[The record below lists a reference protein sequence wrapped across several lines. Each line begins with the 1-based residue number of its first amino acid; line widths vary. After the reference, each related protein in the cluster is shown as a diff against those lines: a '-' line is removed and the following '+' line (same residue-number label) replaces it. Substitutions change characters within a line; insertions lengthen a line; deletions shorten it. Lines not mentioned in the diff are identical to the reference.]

1 MYKMSVNFRSLIG
14 SWILLLASTTSLV
27 AAGDL
32 RLIEAIKNNNTAA
45 VSALL
50 KQHADV
56 NAAQGDGAT
65 ALHWAV
71 HLDDLKTAD
80 LLIHAG
86 AKVNA
91 ANDIGVTPLYLACTN
106 RNAAMVRKLLDARAN
121 PNAKLLSGETVL
133 MNCARAGDAEAV
145 KALVAHGADLNAK
158 EPSHNQTA
166 LMWAAAQ
173 RHPQVVKTLVEN
185 GADIRARS
193 RIYNQIVTSEVTQR
207 SGREELNYTVPRG
220 GSTPLLFA
228 ARSGDADS
236 ARFLLEAGA
245 DVNDALPDGTSAL
258 VLAAHSGHGAV
269 GALLLDKGADPNAA
283 AVGYT
288 ALHAAVLR
296 ADLDLVKALLAHG
309 ANPNAQITKGT
320 PVRRLSQDFELPKT
334 LVGAT
339 PYLLAAKFLEVDMM
353 RVLAAAGADPRLA
366 MKDGTTPLM
375 AAAGVGASR
384 NADRR
389 GLTVYDG
396 GKVEDESRVVE
407 AVTSALT
414 LGADVNEVNQTGN
427 TALHGAASLGYDAVV
442 KLLAEKGAPLNVKNA
457 RGQTPLA
464 ALTAGRGQA
473 AAAAADPSSTRAST
487 AELLRKLGA
496 VE

>member
-1 MYKMSVNFRSLIG
+1 
-14 SWILLLASTTSLV
+14 
-27 AAGDL
+27 
-32 RLIEAIKNNNTAA
+32 
-45 VSALL
+45 
-50 KQHADV
+50 
-56 NAAQGDGAT
+56 
-65 ALHWAV
+65 
-71 HLDDLKTAD
+71 
-80 LLIHAG
+80 
-86 AKVNA
+86 
-91 ANDIGVTPLYLACTN
+91 
-106 RNAAMVRKLLDARAN
+106 
-121 PNAKLLSGETVL
+121 
-133 MNCARAGDAEAV
+133 
-145 KALVAHGADLNAK
+145 
-158 EPSHNQTA
+158 
-166 LMWAAAQ
+166 
-173 RHPQVVKTLVEN
+173 
-185 GADIRARS
+185 
-193 RIYNQIVTSEVTQR
+193 
-207 SGREELNYTVPRG
+207 
-220 GSTPLLFA
+220 
-228 ARSGDADS
+228 
-236 ARFLLEAGA
+236 LLEGGA

-384 NADRR
+384 NSDRR

-414 LGADVNEVNQTGN
+414 LGADVNAVNQTGN

-473 AAAAADPSSTRAST
+473 AAAAAADPSSTRAST

>member
-1 MYKMSVNFRSLIG
+1 MGVNLRSLVG
-14 SWILLLASTTSLV
+14 SWIVLLASAVSLV
-27 AAGDL
+27 AASDL
-32 RLIEAIKNNNTAA
+32 RLIEAVKNNTAA
-45 VSALL
+45 VPALL

-56 NAAQGDGAT
+56 NAPQGDGAT

-86 AKVNA
+86 AHVNA

-106 RNAAMVRKLLDARAN
+106 RNAAMVRKLLTARAN
-121 PNAKLLSGETVL
+121 PNATLLSGETVL
-133 MNCARAGDAEAV
+133 MNCARAGDLEAV
-145 KALVAHGADLNAK
+145 KALLAQGANPNAK

-173 RHPQVVKTLVEN
+173 RHPQVVKALVEN
-185 GADIRARS
+185 GADVRARS

-207 SGREELNYTVPRG
+207 TGREELNYSVPRG

-228 ARSGDADS
+228 ARSGDADA
-236 ARFLLEAGA
+236 ARFLLEGGA
-245 DVNDALPDGTSAL
+245 DVNDALPDGASAL
-258 VLAAHSGHGAV
+258 VVAAHSGHGAV

-320 PVRRLSQDFELPKT
+320 PVRRLSQDFDLPKT

-339 PYLLAAKFLEVDMM
+339 PYLLAAKYLEVDMM
-353 RVLAAAGADPRLA
+353 LVLAAAGADPRSA

-375 AAAGVGASR
+375 AAAGVGVSR
-384 NADRR
+384 NANRR

-407 AVTSALT
+407 AVTSALS
-414 LGADVNEVNQTGN
+414 LGADVNAVNQAGN

-442 KLLAEKGAPLNVKNA
+442 QLLAEKGARLNVKNM
-457 RGQTPLA
+457 RGQTPLG
-464 ALTAGRGQA
+464 ALTGGRGQA
-473 AAAAADPSSTRAST
+473 AAAGAADPSIARAST
-487 AELLRKLGA
+487 ADLLRKLGA